1 MAVVFGTKISFMKLQ
16 NIMGHVGYVQVVH
29 LKMNNV
35 TKLNVLMICD
45 MIKQMFISR
54 K

>member
-1 MAVVFGTKISFMKLQ
+1 MKLQ
-16 NIMGHVGYVQVVH
+16 NIMGYVGYVQVVY

-45 MIKQMFISR
+45 IIKKDVYFKEVKNEYKSWNSY
-54 K
+54 